1 MHYFYLHR
9 IGEGQWVGRNQ
20 AVGQGLPEKSGERR
34 TLRQT
39 VSARERG
46 HGVGS
51 RPRTYPS

>member
-1 MHYFYLHR
+1 MHYFCLHPT
-9 IGEGQWVGRNQ
+9 GEGQWVGRDQ
-20 AVGQGLPEKSGERR
+20 AVRQGLPEKSGECR

-39 VSARERG
+39 LSAGERG